1 MCLSLSCLSVG
12 TVQAEQV
19 GDGYCLTGVNARD
32 LLCVCVGRRAG
43 LLVNTFGLVP
53 VLELLFTRRFAEHWA
68 SYAGTKRRNK
78 QIVVFHHLKFT
89 AAAADAVSLSLEPEV
104 PREREAE
111 RDRTSHRS
119 LRQTKKVGVDFCQL
133 KTLRMA

>member
-1 MCLSLSCLSVG
+1 M
-12 TVQAEQV
+12 
-19 GDGYCLTGVNARD
+19 GDGYCLTGVNAP
-32 LLCVCVGRRAG
+32 LMLGTCCVCGKACG
-43 LLVNTFGLVP
+43 HFGEYIWPCWPTFGLVWP
-53 VLELLFTRRFAEHWA
+53 CSGFRTGTRPNKANKA

-78 QIVVFHHLKFT
+78 QIVVFHHLEFT
-89 AAAADAVSLSLEPEV
+89 AAAADAVLLSLEPEV